1 MKNHLTGFMTVT
13 GLLDSGSLP
22 NDLTEGGVWLG
33 PGIGRWDV

>member
-13 GLLDSGSLP
+13 GLHNSGSLP
-22 NDLTEGGVWLG
+22 NDLAQSRVWLE